1 MSLNSL
7 FGVASASVDGGLQ
20 EVSDRRRLSRFEVEL
35 PLKWEGGSAVVRD
48 INATGVRFETNHPI
62 SAHEK
67 MKFTII
73 IPDDE
78 GRKCYRLLCDS
89 EICWTAPS
97 LTKPHKLNVGASFTM
112 TKFIEVPLAA

>member
-1 MSLNSL
+1 MSINSL
-7 FGVASASVDGGLQ
+7 FGLASGGVDAGLH
-20 EVSDRRRLSRFEVEL
+20 EVRDRRRLSRFEVEL
-35 PLKWEGGSAVVRD
+35 ALKWDGGTAVVRD

-67 MKFTII
+67 MKFTIL

-78 GRKCYRLLCDS
+78 GGKCYRLLCDS

-97 LTKPHKLNVGASFTM
+97 RTKPHRLNVGASFTM

>member
-7 FGVASASVDGGLQ
+7 FGVTSAGVDADLL
-20 EVSDRRRLSRFEVEL
+20 EVKDRRRLSRFEVEL
-35 PLKWEGGSAVVRD
+35 DLKWEGGTAVVRD
-48 INATGVRFETNHPI
+48 INATGVRFETNHPL
-62 SAHEK
+62 SAHDK

-78 GRKCYRLLCDS
+78 GGKCYRLLCDS

-112 TKFIEVPLAA
+112 TKFLEVPLAA